1 MNEIGFIFLKAC
13 KSVLSVELPTWLSR
27 GPLCIIKSYG
37 SREGNGFIS
46 ITKGRGTLPLR
57 STGVVN
63 PLYVNRWRIVVT
75 IGTSSWSCLVKCCLD
90 DSTSSWFVKLISH
103 FVTITSSARLI
114 PTGEKWARSLA
125 EEMNGHMAAAF
136 RCHSGNK
143 GPSCCALFESYASWL
158 QSNCHLKSQLF
169 NYCFHC
175 HWFIFM
181 FMFHSC
187 WCDDRTCRLYQTKDF

>member
-103 FVTITSSARLI
+103 FVTITSSARL
-114 PTGEKWARSLA
+114 PQRGRNGLDPWLRKWTATWRL
-125 EEMNGHMAAAF
+125 
-136 RCHSGNK
+136 HSGVTQGIK
-143 GPSCCALFESYASWL
+143 GPRVAL
-158 QSNCHLKSQLF
+158 CLKVMRPDF
-169 NYCFHC
+169 NP
-175 HWFIFM
+175 IV
-181 FMFHSC
+181 
-187 WCDDRTCRLYQTKDF
+187 T